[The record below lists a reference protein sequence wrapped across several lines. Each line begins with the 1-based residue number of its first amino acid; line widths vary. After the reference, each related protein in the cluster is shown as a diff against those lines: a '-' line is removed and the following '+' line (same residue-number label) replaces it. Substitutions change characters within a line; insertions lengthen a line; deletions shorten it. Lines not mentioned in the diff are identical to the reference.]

1 MLWDNV
7 GATLYGIIDY
17 LSGENALQKNINSGK
32 GRVALGMKKSAHF
45 RSLKMHSSARHG
57 D

>member
-7 GATLYGIIDY
+7 GATLHGITND
-17 LSGENALQKNINSGK
+17 LSGDNALQKNIISGK

-45 RSLKMHSSARHG
+45 RSLKMHSIARHG